1 MTHRMLASP
10 IARTPRFPTRKLLW
24 PILALASALLSPNAA
39 SAADGDATAPGGAPS
54 AQSQS
59 SDAIHYRVVID
70 APKEFNDVL
79 RNSVDLVR
87 WQSYADMTD
96 DLLDRLAHDAVD
108 QAREAVSTQG
118 YFTPTIDIDVDR
130 KTDPITVTLHVKPGE
145 PTRITDITI
154 EVTGPAVHDGGAG
167 EAAVADMERNW
178 GLPKGAIF
186 TQSAW
191 DSAKVRAVATLVAS
205 PYAAAKI
212 VSSEARIDPSTREG
226 TLNVEIESGPPF
238 HVGRLEITGL
248 SRYSEALVRNF
259 STIKPGDLYS
269 AAALDQYLRR
279 LNGTGYFASAQAAID
294 TDPTKADDA
303 TVRLALI
310 EAPIK
315 TFESG
320 IGYSTD
326 TEFRINASYRNVDI
340 NGHALQFYADARIE
354 TLVQSASI
362 RFVQP
367 PGPDG
372 WVDSVLMKWEHT
384 NLNNLITQTAT
395 AGVRRTGIDERNQW
409 QYGAQY
415 IDDSLR
421 PTGADKSS
429 SHALYFDVQRVFRR
443 VDDLIA
449 PTRGWILDAQG
460 GVGVPA
466 VSTRG
471 FGRVVARFGYWYP
484 IGSEYQLMARLEG
497 GGVFGASRQEVPS
510 TLLFRTGG
518 DTSVRG
524 YGFQSLGVK
533 DGEATVPAR
542 YYVVGSLEATRW
554 INQTWGIATFIDT
567 GNAFDEISTPA
578 LVVGYGVGARVR
590 TPIGPFRFDVA
601 YGQQS
606 RQVRLHFSVGLAF

>member
-1 MTHRMLASP
+1 MSLT
-10 IARTPRFPTRKLLW
+10 
-24 PILALASALLSPNAA
+24 LALASILCWQNAT
-39 SAADGDATAPGGAPS
+39 SAEVGGGSEPAAAP
-54 AQSQS
+54 QSTS
-59 SDAIHYRVVID
+59 SSTVHYRVVID
-70 APKEFNDVL
+70 AASEFTDVL

-87 WQSYADMTD
+87 WQSYEDMTS
-96 DLLDRLAHDAVD
+96 DLFDRLARDAVD
-108 QAREAVSTQG
+108 QSREAVSTQG
-118 YFTPTIDIDVDR
+118 YFTPAIDVDVDR
-130 KTDPITVTLHVKPGE
+130 KTQPITVTLHVKPGQ
-145 PTRITDITI
+145 PTRIGEVTI
-154 EVTGPAVHDGGAG
+154 NVTGPAVDDGGAG
-167 EAAVADMERNW
+167 TAAVSELTRNW

-186 TQSAW
+186 RQPAW
-191 DSAKVRAVATLVAS
+191 DAAKVRAVATLVAS

-212 VSSEARIDPSTREG
+212 VASEARIDPSTREG
-226 TLNVEIESGPPF
+226 TLRVDIESGPPF
-238 HVGRLEITGL
+238 RVGHLEITGL
-248 SRYSEALVRNF
+248 SRYSEALVRNY
-259 STIKPGDLYS
+259 STIKLGDLYS

-294 TDPTKADDA
+294 TDPAKADDA
-303 TVRLALI
+303 TVKLALI

-354 TLVQSASI
+354 TLAQSASI

-372 WVDSVLMKWEHT
+372 WIDSVLTKWERT

-395 AGVRRTGIDERNQW
+395 AGVRRASIDEHNQW
-409 QYGAQY
+409 QYGGQF

-421 PTGADKSS
+421 PEGAENSS
-429 SHALYFDVQRVFRR
+429 SHALYLDVQRIWRR
-443 VDDLIA
+443 VDALVA
-449 PTRGWILDAQG
+449 PTRGWILDASAG
-460 GVGVPA
+460 TGIPGA
-466 VSTRG
+466 STRG
-471 FGRVVARFGYWYP
+471 FGRLVARFGYWYP
-484 IGSEYQLMARLEG
+484 IGSDYQFTARLEA

-510 TLLFRTGG
+510 PLLWRTGG

-524 YGFQSLGVK
+524 YGFESLGVK
-533 DGEATVPAR
+533 DGDATVPGR

-554 INQTWGIATFIDT
+554 INPTWGIATFIDT

-578 LVVGYGVGARVR
+578 LVLGYGVGARVR
-590 TPIGPFRFDVA
+590 TPIGPFRFDIA

>member
-1 MTHRMLASP
+1 MRQ
-10 IARTPRFPTRKLLW
+10 LLSLT
-24 PILALASALLSPNAA
+24 LALASFLYCQTALSAELGGGSEPTAA
-39 SAADGDATAPGGAPS
+39 APQSA
-54 AQSQS
+54 S
-59 SDAIHYRVVID
+59 SSTVHYRVVID
-70 APKEFNDVL
+70 APSEFDDVL

-87 WQSYADMTD
+87 WQSYADMTG
-96 DLLDRLAHDAVD
+96 DLFDRLARDAVD
-108 QAREAVSTQG
+108 QSREAVSTQG
-118 YFTPTIDIDVDR
+118 YFTPAIDVDVDR
-130 KTDPITVTLHVKPGE
+130 KTQPITVTLHVKPGQ
-145 PTRITDITI
+145 PTRISEVTI
-154 EVTGPAVHDGGAG
+154 NVTGPAVDDGGAG
-167 EAAVADMERNW
+167 AAAVSELTRNW
-178 GLPKGAIF
+178 GLPKDAIF
-186 TQSAW
+186 RQSAW
-191 DSAKVRAVATLVAS
+191 DAAKVRAVATLVAS

-212 VSSEARIDPSTREG
+212 VASEARIDPSTREG
-226 TLNVEIESGPPF
+226 TLRVDIESGPPF
-238 HVGRLEITGL
+238 RVGHLEIIGL
-248 SRYSEALVRNF
+248 SRYSEALVRNYN
-259 STIKPGDLYS
+259 TIKPGDLYS

-294 TDPTKADDA
+294 ADPAKADDA
-303 TVRLALI
+303 TVKLALI

-354 TLVQSASI
+354 TLDQSASI
-362 RFVQP
+362 RFVRP

-372 WVDSVLMKWEHT
+372 WIDSTLMKWEHT

-395 AGVRRTGIDERNQW
+395 AGLRRASIDERNQW
-409 QYGAQY
+409 QYGGQY
-415 IDDSLR
+415 IDDALR
-421 PTGADKSS
+421 PEGADNSS
-429 SHALYFDVQRVFRR
+429 SHALYFDVQRFWRR
-443 VDDLIA
+443 VDDLVA
-449 PTRGWILDAQG
+449 PTRGWILETSAG
-460 GVGVPA
+460 AGVPG

-471 FGRVVARFGYWYP
+471 FGRVVARVGYWYP
-484 IGSEYQLMARLEG
+484 IGSDYQFTARLEA

-510 TLLFRTGG
+510 PLLWRTGG

-524 YGFQSLGVK
+524 YGFESLGVK
-533 DGEATVPAR
+533 DGEATVPGR
-542 YYVVGSLEATRW
+542 YYVVGSVEATRW

>member
-1 MTHRMLASP
+1 M
-10 IARTPRFPTRKLLW
+10 
-24 PILALASALLSPNAA
+24 LALASVLCPPTDA
-39 SAADGDATAPGGAPS
+39 SATEPGGAPER
-54 AQSQS
+54 AVTQSPPQS

-70 APKEFNDVL
+70 APGEFTDVI

-87 WQSYADMTD
+87 WQSYADMTE
-96 DLLDRLAHDAVD
+96 DLLDRLAHDAID
-108 QAREAVSTQG
+108 QAREAVSTLG
-118 YFTPTIDIDVDR
+118 YFTPAIDIEVDR
-130 KTDPITVTLHVKPGE
+130 KTDPITVTLLVKPGQ
-145 PTRITDITI
+145 PTRISDVSIV
-154 EVTGPAVHDGGAG
+154 VTGPAANDGGAG
-167 EAAVADMERNW
+167 AQAVADLIRDW

-186 TQSAW
+186 RQSAW

-212 VSSEARIDPSTREG
+212 VSSEARIDPAIREG
-226 TLNVEIESGPPF
+226 VLNVTIDSGPAF
-238 HVGRLEITGL
+238 RVGHLEITGL
-248 SRYSEALVRNF
+248 SRYSESLVRNYN
-259 STIKPGDLYS
+259 TIKPGDPYS

-294 TDPTKADDA
+294 ADPSKAEDA
-303 TVRLALI
+303 TIKVALI

-320 IGYSTD
+320 VGYSTD

-340 NGHALQFYADARIE
+340 NGRGLQLYTDARIE
-354 TLVQSASI
+354 TLSQSASI

-384 NLNNLITQTAT
+384 NLNQLITQTAT
-395 AGVRRTGIDERNQW
+395 AGVRRAGIEEHDQW
-409 QYGAQY
+409 QYGAQF

-421 PTGADKSS
+421 PTGAEKSS
-429 SHALYFDVQRVFRR
+429 SHALYFDVQRVWRR
-443 VDDLIA
+443 VDDLVA
-449 PTRGWILDAQG
+449 PTRGWILDGQTG
-460 GVGVPA
+460 IGVPG

-471 FGRVVARFGYWYP
+471 FARVTARFGYWYP
-484 IGSEYQLMARLEG
+484 IGSDYQLSARLEA
-497 GGVFGASRQEVPS
+497 GGVLGASRQEVPS

-524 YGFQSLGVK
+524 YAFESLGIK
-533 DGEATVPAR
+533 DGEATVPGR

-590 TPIGPFRFDVA
+590 TPIGPFRFDIA

>member
-1 MTHRMLASP
+1 LCPPNDA
-10 IARTPRFPTRKLLW
+10 
-24 PILALASALLSPNAA
+24 NAA
-39 SAADGDATAPGGAPS
+39 EPGGGSEPAVTQSS
-54 AQSQS
+54 AQSP
-59 SDAIHYRVVID
+59 DAVHYRVVID
-70 APKEFNDVL
+70 APGEFTDVI

-87 WQSYADMTD
+87 WQSYADMTE
-96 DLLDRLAHDAVD
+96 DLLDRLARDAVD

-118 YFTPTIDIDVDR
+118 YFTPAIDIDVDR
-130 KTDPITVTLHVKPGE
+130 KTDPITVTLHVKPGP
-145 PTRITDITI
+145 PTRITDVTI
-154 EVTGPAVHDGGAG
+154 DVTGPAPDDGGAG
-167 EAAVADMERNW
+167 AAAVAELTRNW

-186 TQSAW
+186 RQSAW

-205 PYAAAKI
+205 PYAGAKI
-212 VSSEARIDPSTREG
+212 ASSEARIDPATREA
-226 TLNVEIESGPPF
+226 TLNVTIDSGPAF
-238 HVGRLEITGL
+238 RVGHLEITGL
-248 SRYSEALVRNF
+248 SRYSESLVRNYN
-259 STIKPGDLYS
+259 TMKPGDLYS

-303 TVRLALI
+303 TVKVALI

-320 IGYSTD
+320 VGYSTD

-354 TLVQSASI
+354 TLSQSASI

-372 WVDSVLMKWEHT
+372 WIDSVLTKWEHT

-395 AGVRRTGIDERNQW
+395 AGVRRVGIEERNQW
-409 QYGAQY
+409 QYGAQF

-421 PTGADKSS
+421 PSGADKSS
-429 SHALYFDVQRVFRR
+429 SHATYIDVQRIWRR
-443 VDDLIA
+443 VDDLVA
-449 PTRGWILDAQG
+449 PTRGWILEGQAG
-460 GVGVPA
+460 IGVPG

-471 FGRVVARFGYWYP
+471 FGRVVARVGYWYP
-484 IGSEYQLMARLEG
+484 FSSEYQFSARFEA

-524 YGFQSLGVK
+524 YAFESLGVK
-533 DGEATVPAR
+533 DGEATVPGR
-542 YYVVGSLEATRW
+542 YYVVGGIELTRW

-578 LVVGYGVGARVR
+578 LVLGYGVGARVR
-590 TPIGPFRFDVA
+590 TPIGPFRFDIA

>member
-1 MTHRMLASP
+1 MT
-10 IARTPRFPTRKLLW
+10 
-24 PILALASALLSPNAA
+24 LALASVLCCQNAS
-39 SAADGDATAPGGAPS
+39 SAEAAGGGSEPAAAAPQS
-54 AQSQS
+54 AS
-59 SDAIHYRVVID
+59 SDTVHYRVVID
-70 APKEFNDVL
+70 APSEFTDVL

-87 WQSYADMTD
+87 WQSYADMTE
-96 DLLDRLAHDAVD
+96 DLFDRLARDAVD
-108 QAREAVSTQG
+108 QSREAVSTEG
-118 YFTPTIDIDVDR
+118 YFTPAIDVDVDR
-130 KTDPITVTLHVKPGE
+130 KTQPITVTLRVKPGP
-145 PTRITDITI
+145 PTRIAEVTI
-154 EVTGPAVHDGGAG
+154 NVTGPAVDDGGAG
-167 EAAVADMERNW
+167 AAAVADLTRNW

-186 TQSAW
+186 RQSAW

-212 VSSEARIDPSTREG
+212 VASEARIDPSTREG
-226 TLNVEIESGPPF
+226 TLRVDIASGPPF
-238 HVGRLEITGL
+238 RVGHLEITGL
-248 SRYSEALVRNF
+248 SRYSEALVRNYN
-259 STIKPGDLYS
+259 TIKPGDLYS

-294 TDPTKADDA
+294 ADPAKADDA
-303 TVRLALI
+303 TVKLALI

-354 TLVQSASI
+354 TLAQSASI

-372 WVDSVLMKWEHT
+372 WIDSVLTKWERT
-384 NLNNLITQTAT
+384 NLNNLITDTAT
-395 AGVRRTGIDERNQW
+395 AGVRRASIEERNQW

-421 PTGADKSS
+421 PEGAENSS
-429 SHALYFDVQRVFRR
+429 SHALYLDVQRIWRR
-443 VDDLIA
+443 VDDLVA
-449 PTRGWILDAQG
+449 PTRGWILDASAG
-460 GVGVPA
+460 AGIPG

-471 FGRVVARFGYWYP
+471 FGRLVARFGYWYP
-484 IGSEYQLMARLEG
+484 IGTEYQLAARLEG

-524 YGFQSLGVK
+524 YGFESLGVK
-533 DGEATVPAR
+533 DGNATVPGR

-590 TPIGPFRFDVA
+590 TPIGPFRFDIA

>member
-1 MTHRMLASP
+1 MT
-10 IARTPRFPTRKLLW
+10 
-24 PILALASALLSPNAA
+24 LALASALCPPNDA
-39 SAADGDATAPGGAPS
+39 SAAEPGGGSKPAVTQS
-54 AQSQS
+54 SSQS
-59 SDAIHYRVVID
+59 SDAVHYRVVID
-70 APKEFNDVL
+70 APGEFTDVI

-87 WQSYADMTD
+87 WQTYADMTE
-96 DLLDRLAHDAVD
+96 DLLDRLARDAVD

-118 YFTPTIDIDVDR
+118 YFTPAIDIDVDR
-130 KTDPITVTLHVKPGE
+130 KTDPITVTLHVKPG
-145 PTRITDITI
+145 PPLLIADVTI
-154 EVTGPAVHDGGAG
+154 DVTGPASDDCGAG
-167 EAAVADMERNW
+167 AAAIAELTRNW

-186 TQSAW
+186 RQSAW

-205 PYAAAKI
+205 PYAGAKI
-212 VSSEARIDPSTREG
+212 VSSEARIDPSTHEG
-226 TLNVEIESGPPF
+226 TLNVTIDSGPAF
-238 HVGRLEITGL
+238 RVGRLEITGL
-248 SRYSEALVRNF
+248 SRYSESLVRNYN
-259 STIKPGDLYS
+259 TIKPGDLYS

-294 TDPTKADDA
+294 TDPAKADDA
-303 TVRLALI
+303 TVKVALI

-320 IGYSTD
+320 VGYSTD

-354 TLVQSASI
+354 TLSQGASI

-372 WVDSVLMKWEHT
+372 WVDSVLTKWEHT
-384 NLNNLITQTAT
+384 NLNKLITQTAT
-395 AGVRRTGIDERNQW
+395 AGVRRVGIEERNQW
-409 QYGAQY
+409 QYGAQF

-421 PTGADKSS
+421 PSGADKSS
-429 SHALYFDVQRVFRR
+429 SHATYFDVQRIWRR

-449 PTRGWILDAQG
+449 PTRGWIVDAQAGG
-460 GVGVPA
+460 GVPGA
-466 VSTRG
+466 STRG
-471 FGRVVARFGYWYP
+471 FGRLVARLGYWYP
-484 IGSEYQLMARLEG
+484 LSSEYQFSARLEA

-524 YGFQSLGVK
+524 YGFESLGVK
-533 DGEATVPAR
+533 DGEATVPGR
-542 YYVVGSLEATRW
+542 YYVVGSVEATRW
-554 INQTWGIATFIDT
+554 INQTWGIATFVDT

-578 LVVGYGVGARVR
+578 LVLGYGVGARVR
-590 TPIGPFRFDVA
+590 TPIGPFRFDIA